1 MTVQYAPDQA
11 SQGAN
16 VPEHEAIYKQIH
28 DMILFGH
35 LLPGQPV
42 TIMGLAETV
51 GAGMT
56 PIREAM
62 RRLTAEGAL
71 QALGNRRM
79 CVPHPSAAQIEQVY
93 FARFAVEPELARR
106 AALRAT
112 PQAVAALQAID
123 DDVDAAIKHGSIEA
137 YLEGNHRFHFA
148 LYDLADAPTL
158 TKLAASLWLQI
169 GPSLRV
175 VGGRFGTSNLPDM
188 HSETLTA
195 LRKRDGDAAAS
206 ALRDDITQGR
216 DLLAQSF
223 AETGV

>member
-1 MTVQYAPDQA
+1 MTVRYAPDHARQA
-11 SQGAN
+11 TN
-16 VPEHEAIYKQIH
+16 LPEHEAIYKQIH
-28 DMILFGH
+28 DMILFGR
-35 LLPGQPV
+35 LRPGQPV
-42 TIMGLAETV
+42 TIMGLADTV
-51 GAGMT
+51 GAGIT

-79 CVPHPSAAQIEQVY
+79 CVPEPSAAQIEQVY

-106 AALRAT
+106 AAAHAG
-112 PQAVAALQAID
+112 PAAIKALEAID
-123 DDVDAAIKHGSIEA
+123 DDIDAAIRHGSIEA
-137 YLEGNHRFHFA
+137 YMEGNHRFHFA
-148 LYDLADAPTL
+148 LYDLARAPTL

-188 HSETLTA
+188 HSETLSA
-195 LRKRDGDAAAS
+195 LRNQDGDAAAS

-223 AETGV
+223 TEARV